1 MSNEHAEV
9 KPDVLV
15 VGADIGSLGMAIAQE
30 LIDCEWEFGDVA
42 TAGITGERIKMDVF
56 RSARIVEV
64 LSECRPDIVV
74 CTVGHNA
81 PCDVADKYLGAK
93 MATSFST
100 NVTGPMELLRNFID
114 SPVRKE
120 RVGNVKKFVAIS
132 SNSARIARRNS
143 VAYCASK
150 AALSMAL
157 RVAAREL
164 ATEGRVM
171 VWGYEPGL
179 LAGTPMT
186 QETVRQFGQPAGL
199 AAGVLHRM
207 PGVPSEGLPPEDL
220 ARRIVQDLATFSYGN
235 NGLLI
240 PFDAGEQ

>member
-1 MSNEHAEV
+1 MATSPEV
-9 KPDVLV
+9 KPNVLV
-15 VGADIGSLGMAIAQE
+15 VGADNDSLGQAIVRE
-30 LIDCEWEFGDVA
+30 LDECDWQFGSVV
-42 TAGITGERIKMDVF
+42 TAGISGIEEVKMDV
-56 RSARIVEV
+56 RRNARIAEV
-64 LSECRPDIVV
+64 LAHYLPDIVV
-74 CTVGHNA
+74 CTVGVND
-81 PCDVADKYLGAK
+81 PVAVTDAFLPTRLSA
-93 MATSFST
+93 AFET
-100 NVTGPMELLRNFID
+100 NVTGPMELLGQFTS
-114 SPVRKE
+114 SPVRHE
-120 RVGNVKKFVAIS
+120 RIGMVKKFVAIS

-164 ATEGRVM
+164 AATGQVM

-186 QETVRQFGQPAGL
+186 QQVSQAKEFP
-199 AAGVLHRM
+199 GVGTRGMHRM
-207 PGVPSEGLPPEDL
+207 PGVPPEGLPPQDL
-220 ARRIVQDLATFSYGN
+220 ARRIVQDLATFSYAN